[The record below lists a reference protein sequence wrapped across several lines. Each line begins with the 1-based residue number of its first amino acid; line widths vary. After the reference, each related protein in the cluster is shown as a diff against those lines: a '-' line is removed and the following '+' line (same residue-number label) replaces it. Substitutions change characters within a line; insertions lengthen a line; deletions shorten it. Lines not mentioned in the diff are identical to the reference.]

1 MHIYE
6 DFYKQAKYH
15 AVKLIK
21 QKKSQLHE
29 QKVKEN
35 IGKPKELWKGLKFL
49 SLSSKK
55 GKISNIC
62 LKKMAKYAL
71 LIKQMQIF
79 LRNYFVI

>member
-6 DFYKQAKYH
+6 YFYEQAKYH

-21 QKKSQLHE
+21 QKKSQFHE
-29 QKVKEN
+29 QKLKEN
-35 IGKPKELWKGLKFL
+35 IGKPKKLCKGLK
-49 SLSSKK
+49 SLGLPTKK

-79 LRNYFVI
+79 LKNYFVI